1 MGMQKDR
8 APLQRV
14 AGLSGVPALLREL
27 GADPHDACAGLSFR
41 PEDLVPDGLIAFD
54 EALQLLANCQRV
66 SGEAHFGLMLGARFD
81 HLSLGPIGQ
90 LMQVSPNLGDAIRH
104 YTHVQIGLS
113 RGAAVYSYRLGEDAT
128 LGYGIYARHQPGAK
142 HAYDFAMA
150 MAVNI
155 IRSLTGNKANIAEV
169 LICHRPPADPTL
181 FETVLKAKVQF
192 DQFQSCVVF
201 ARTDLKLANPQA
213 NASRYDA
220 LLAQLAAMMS
230 IDAADPAA
238 MLLHRMKPLLMQD
251 ACSLDTVARRLNLHP
266 RTLNRR
272 LLSTGSSFVAIR
284 DEVRFRVAQELLALT
299 DLPVGDIASALSFS
313 AHSNF
318 GRAFRRW
325 AGVTP
330 TAWRSSI
337 MAAAG

>member
-1 MGMQKDR
+1 MNR

-14 AGLSGVPALLREL
+14 AGLSGVPDLLREL
-27 GADPHDACAGLSFR
+27 GADPHEACEGLSFR
-41 PEDLVPDGLIAFD
+41 PEDLLPDALIPFG

-66 SGEAHFGLMLGARFD
+66 SGQEHFGLMLGARYD

-90 LMQVSPNLGDAIRH
+90 LMQASPTLGDALRS
-104 YTHVQIGLS
+104 YTQVQIGLS
-113 RGAAVYSYRLGEDAT
+113 RGATVYSYPVGDDVI
-128 LGYGIYARHQPGAK
+128 LGYGIYARHQPGARQ
-142 HAYDFAMA
+142 AYDFAMA
-150 MAVNI
+150 VAINI
-155 IRSLTGNKANIAEV
+155 IRSLTGHRAKVGEV
-169 LICHRPPADPTL
+169 LICHRHPDDPIL
-181 FETVLKAKVQF
+181 FETILKAKVRFNQY
-192 DQFQSCVVF
+192 QSCVVF
-201 ARTDLKLANPQA
+201 SRADLKLANPLA
-213 NASRYDA
+213 DRGRYEA
-220 LLAQLAAMMS
+220 LSAQLTAMMC

-251 ACSLDTVARRLNLHP
+251 AYSLDAVARQLDLHP

-272 LLSTGSSFVAIR
+272 LLEAGSSFVAIR

-318 GRAFRRW
+318 VRAFRRW

-330 TAWRSSI
+330 TVWRSS
-337 MAAAG
+337 MMSATAP